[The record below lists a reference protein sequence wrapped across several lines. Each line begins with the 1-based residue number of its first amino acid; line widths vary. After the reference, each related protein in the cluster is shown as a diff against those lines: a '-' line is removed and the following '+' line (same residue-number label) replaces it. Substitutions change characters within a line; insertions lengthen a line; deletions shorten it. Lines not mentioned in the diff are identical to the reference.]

1 MSRCARG
8 AALLVV
14 SGASGAGKSSLLR
27 AGIIPRIRGE
37 GLPADPGAAAWPCLV
52 LTPTQA
58 PLDELAF
65 HVATLAGTD
74 AATVRRWAASDPAA
88 FALAVRQAA
97 LDKRLLLVID
107 QFEQVFTQCQD
118 GAERAAFVA
127 ALHAAA
133 TLAQGTGQVPAAL
146 VVLGV
151 RADFEARCADYPE
164 LAAAVQDRY
173 LVTAMTERQLR
184 LAITAPA
191 RQAGGAIDD
200 DLAEELLAEVR
211 TRRTGSSGAG
221 VLPLLSHALDQAW
234 RSRAGTS
241 LTLADYERTGGIER
255 AVAGSA
261 QRAYDRLTPG
271 LQVAA
276 RQVFIRL
283 TAAGTDS
290 VDTAQ
295 RATRAELTG
304 GTDPQVAGDIAEVL
318 EAFAAERLL
327 TLSADSVEI
336 SHEVLLTAWPLL
348 RDTWLAE
355 TRADRL
361 VRTRLRDVAAEWAR
375 SSRDSTYLYGGTLL
389 QAAAEAAAR
398 IRADPARNPPLS
410 DAERDFLAASDRAR
424 RSRTR
429 RRQGILASLIA
440 LTLAAVTAGG
450 IAIAS
455 SVNATRQA
463 GIATRQAAI
472 ALSRQLATD
481 SATLDA
487 TDHWTAR
494 QLALAAWTVYPTDQA
509 RSAMAGLLAG
519 QQRDGLLLAS
529 SKGPVWSVAFSP
541 DGRLLATGGQD
552 GMVRLWNPATGRPAG
567 AALHAE
573 TGTSGTDVKVT
584 AVAFSPDGRL
594 LATAGPAG
602 TIRLWNPATG
612 RPVGPPL
619 RAATSGNSAPT
630 ALAFSPDGTLL
641 AVGNGAGPLELFDP
655 RHPASSPVRVINAT
669 ALMTAAFSP
678 DGKLLATGDD
688 NGTVRLW
695 DPATGQPVGAPMK
708 HENAAVIRKVVFS
721 PDGRVLASAE
731 GDSTVRLW
739 DPRTGHPTGV
749 AFQDPVH
756 NATAVA
762 FSPDGKTLAC
772 AFDDGSIW
780 LLSAATGKPVRAP
793 LRAVTGFDAAVLGLA
808 FSPDGRL
815 LASAGSDGAAR
826 LWNPVTGVPAGS
838 LLRTAISQ
846 GEFPVGPWFSRDGK
860 ILVSADYD
868 GLVRLSDPVTGRDTA
883 RSFTVPGAPVHVVAL
898 SPDGRLLA
906 SAGGDGMVR
915 LWNPATGQPVGRPMP
930 VATGSDPVVAG
941 VAFSPDGKVL
951 ATLDITRG
959 STVRLW
965 DPATGR
971 PVGRPMRAVTGRH
984 GRTGS
989 VAFSPDGRLLAST
1002 NDDGTVQL
1010 WDPATGQAAG
1020 SPMRTVPA
1028 GQPAAGVN
1036 AIAFAPGGKILASAD
1051 DDGTVRLWNTATSQ
1065 PGGPPIQVITGR
1077 AGQVTAVAFSPDGRL
1092 LATGADDGSVRLW
1105 NPSAGQPIATL
1116 LPATGAPG
1124 TSTTVYGAAF
1134 SPDGESLASVSGA
1147 NATTAGDPLR
1157 GAGSVRVWDISQ
1169 LANPYKVLCGEVGS
1183 PPRQAWEHYAPG
1195 EPYPRICA

>member
-27 AGIIPRIRGE
+27 AGIIPHIRGE
-37 GLPADPGAAAWPCLV
+37 GLPADPGAASWPCLV
-52 LTPTQA
+52 LTPTPA

-97 LDKRLLLVID
+97 RDKRLLLVID

-118 GAERAAFVA
+118 GAERAAFIA

-133 TLAQGTGQVPAAL
+133 TLAQGTGQLPAAL

-151 RADFEARCADYPE
+151 RADFEARCADYPQ

-191 RQAGGAIDD
+191 RQAGGEIDD

-211 TRRTGSSGAG
+211 TRQTGSSGAG
-221 VLPLLSHALDQAW
+221 LLPLLSHALDQAW
-234 RSRAGTS
+234 RSRAATS

-255 AVAGSA
+255 AVAASA

-271 LQVAA
+271 QQAAA
-276 RQVFIRL
+276 RQVFTRL
-283 TAAGTDS
+283 TAVGTDS
-290 VDTAQ
+290 ADTAQ

-336 SHEVLLTAWPLL
+336 SHEVLLRAWPLL

-375 SSRDSTYLYGGTLL
+375 SSRDSSYLYGGTLL

-410 DAERDFLAASDRAR
+410 DAERDFLAASDQAR
-424 RSRTR
+424 RRRAR

-481 SATLDA
+481 SAALDA

-519 QQRDGLLLAS
+519 QQRDGLLPAS
-529 SKGPVWSVAFSP
+529 SNGPVWSVAFSP
-541 DGRLLATGGQD
+541 NGRLLATGGQD
-552 GMVRLWNPATGRPAG
+552 GTVRLWNPATGRPAG
-567 AALHAE
+567 TALHAE
-573 TGTSGTDVKVT
+573 TGTSGTDVRVT
-584 AVAFSPDGRL
+584 AVAFSPDGQL
-594 LATAGPAG
+594 LATVGIEG
-602 TIRLWNPATG
+602 TVRLWNPDTG
-612 RPVGPPL
+612 TPVGSPL
-619 RAATSGNSAPT
+619 RGNRGPR
-630 ALAFSPDGTLL
+630 ALAFSPDGTVL
-641 AVGNGAGPLELFDP
+641 AVGNQAAPLELFDL
-655 RHPASSPVRVINAT
+655 RRPASGPVRVINT
-669 ALMTAAFSP
+669 TGLMTAAFSP

-695 DPATGQPVGAPMK
+695 DPATGQPAVAPMK
-708 HENAAVIRKVVFS
+708 HENASLIWKVAFS

-739 DPRTGHPTGV
+739 DLRTGHPTGV
-749 AFQDPVH
+749 AFQDRVH

-780 LLSAATGKPVRAP
+780 LLSAATGRPVRAP

-808 FSPDGRL
+808 FSRDGRL

-826 LWNPVTGVPAGS
+826 LWNPATGQPAGS
-838 LLRTAISQ
+838 LLRAAISQ
-846 GEFPVGPWFSRDGK
+846 GDFPVGPVFSRDGK
-860 ILVSADYD
+860 LLASADSD
-868 GLVRLSDPVTGRDTA
+868 GTVRLSDPATGRDAA
-883 RSFTVPGAPVHVVAL
+883 RSFTVPGPRVRVVAL

-906 SAGGDGMVR
+906 SAGGDGTVR
-915 LWNPATGQPVGRPMP
+915 LWNPATGQPAGRPIP

-941 VAFSPDGKVL
+941 VAFSPDGKFL
-951 ATLDITRG
+951 ATLDITHG
-959 STVRLW
+959 ATVRLW
-965 DPATGR
+965 DPATGK
-971 PVGRPMRAVTGRH
+971 PAGRPMRAVTVRKGD
-984 GRTGS
+984 TGA
-989 VAFSPDGRLLAST
+989 VAFSPDGRLLASG

-1020 SPMRTVPA
+1020 APMRTISA
-1028 GQPAAGVN
+1028 GQSASGVN

-1065 PGGPPIQVITGR
+1065 PDGPPIQVNTGR
-1077 AGQVTAVAFSPDGRL
+1077 AGQVTAVAFSPDGTL

-1116 LPATGAPG
+1116 LPATGAQG
-1124 TSTTVYGAAF
+1124 TSTIVSGVAF
-1134 SPDGESLASVSGA
+1134 SPDGESLASVSDT
-1147 NATTAGDPLR
+1147 NAPTAGDPLR

-1169 LANPYKVLCGEVGS
+1169 LANPYKVLCDEVGS
-1183 PPRQAWEHYAPG
+1183 PPRQTWEHYAPG